1 MATEK
6 QIAANR
12 ANAKRS
18 SGPKTVSGKL
28 VSSRNA
34 YRHGLSCPLPPD
46 PATSEKVDAITL
58 AVIGEGTSEEQV
70 TSASEFAQAQL
81 ELFADSSDP
90 RRDDE
95 RY

>member
-1 MATEK
+1 VATEK

-18 SGPKTVSGKL
+18 TGPKTVTGKL

-34 YRHGLSCPLPPD
+34 YRHGLSCPLPLD
-46 PATSEKVDAITL
+46 PAMSEKVDAIARAL
-58 AVIGEGTSEEQV
+58 IGEGTSEEQV
-70 TSASEFAQAQL
+70 TSAAEGATGAV
-81 ELFADSSDP
+81 AHSSDP

-95 RY
+95 RD